1 MRKVLSQDEID
12 ALFSA
17 AKQSPG
23 TSKSSR
29 RVQTCDLSKLGRLNA
44 EQVRA
49 ATTLHENFA
58 RHLGN
63 SLGAYLRVGFEMNLV
78 SVEQILYSEFLTR
91 LPDLTYVASLRVMP
105 IDAIAA
111 LQADLTLVFP
121 VVDLILGG
129 SGEDTVEPR
138 ELTEIEE
145 QIFETVARL
154 IVRDLQST
162 WTPVLEISM
171 QFDQREQL
179 AQIQSLMSPVEKVLC
194 FTFEIRLPSARGT
207 LNLAFPAVVANA
219 LLRKLS
225 EQGLHL
231 ERRPARDIQDQL
243 RAQLLQSCFSVD
255 LSLPPSPVSIRDLVA
270 LQAGKILVLPQRAQ
284 CPVHLNVAGQP
295 MFRAYPSHVGPE
307 RAARI
312 ERRISP
318 RLDLKGET
326 G

>member
-12 ALFSA
+12 ALFAA

-23 TSKSSR
+23 SPKPTRK
-29 RVQTCDLSKLGRLNA
+29 VQSCDLSKLGRLNA

-49 ATTLHENFA
+49 ASTLHETFA

-78 SVEQILYSEFLTR
+78 SVEQVLYSEFLTH
-91 LPDLTYVASLRVMP
+91 LPDLTYLASLRLMP
-105 IDAIAA
+105 IDAIAT
-111 LQADLTLVFP
+111 LQADLSLVFP
-121 VVDLILGG
+121 VVDLVLGG
-129 SGEDTVEPR
+129 SGEDTVDPR

-162 WTPVLEISM
+162 WAPVLEISI
-171 QFDQREQL
+171 QFDQRQQQ
-179 AQIQSLMSPVEKVLC
+179 AHIQNLMSPVEKILC

-231 ERRPARDIQDQL
+231 ERRPAREIQDQL
-243 RAQLLQSCFSVD
+243 RAQILQSRFSAD
-255 LSLPPSPVSIRDLVA
+255 LSLPPSPVSIRDLMA
-270 LQAGKILVLPQRAQ
+270 LQTGKILVLPQRVQ
-284 CPVHLNVAGQP
+284 HPVHLNLAGQP
-295 MFRAYPSHVGPE
+295 LFRAFPSRLGSE

-312 ERRISP
+312 ERRVSP

-326 G
+326 E